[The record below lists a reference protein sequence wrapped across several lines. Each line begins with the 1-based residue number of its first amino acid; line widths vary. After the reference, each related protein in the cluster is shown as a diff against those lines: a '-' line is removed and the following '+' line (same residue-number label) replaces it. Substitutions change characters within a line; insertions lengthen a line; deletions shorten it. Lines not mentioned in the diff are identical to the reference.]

1 MKNLKHLFLSLV
13 IASLLFTC
21 GGVSNIISTPIEN
34 IDSSPLK
41 VSELTENE
49 KQTWG
54 HKDLVND
61 TIPGMSVEKTYDEL
75 IKNRKGSKVIVA
87 VIDSGIDI
95 DHEDLRGV
103 IWTNKKEIPNNG
115 KDDDG
120 NGYVDDIHG
129 WNFLGDAYN
138 EQLEFVRLLASGNTS
153 DPRYAEA
160 QKEYEEENKKYA
172 GYKTQYDQIALQVNS
187 ADETLKA
194 HFKKDDYTKEEVNA
208 IKTEDQDLMQAVGL
222 AKYVYGLDMAS
233 LSAFKKELNEA
244 LTQINERLNYNL
256 NKDFRGRTTG
266 DDINDLTDTYYGN
279 GNVKPIKK
287 AESHGTHVSGII
299 AAVRNNNLG
308 VNGVANN
315 VEIMAIR
322 AVPNGDE
329 YDKDIALAIRYAVDN
344 GAKVINASF
353 GKSYSPH
360 SDWVM
365 DALKYAGDNDVL
377 FVHAAGNDGKDLDSN
392 YNFPNDA
399 INNGPEITNTVITVG
414 SLSSKYGSNMVS
426 GFSNYGKINVDIF
439 APGAEIYSTMPESE
453 YEFQGGTSMA
463 APAVAGIAALIRSYY
478 PSLTAA
484 QVKEVILNSGLAL
497 KTKVV
502 VGGDANDV
510 RPFAD
515 LSKTGKIASAYN
527 ALILAS
533 QMANANN

>member
-13 IASLLFTC
+13 VAGLLLGC
-21 GGVSNIISTPIEN
+21 GATGAIISTPIEN

-41 VSELTENE
+41 VSALSENE
-49 KQTWG
+49 KQNWG
-54 HKDLVND
+54 HKDLVKD
-61 TIPGMSVEKTYDEL
+61 TIPGMSVEKTYAEL
-75 IKNRKGSKVIVA
+75 IKNRKGNKVIVA

-138 EQLEFVRLLASGNTS
+138 EQLEFVRLLASGDTS

-160 QKEYEEENKKYA
+160 EKEYEEEYNKYT
-172 GYKTQYDQIALQVNS
+172 GYKTQYDQIALQVSS

-208 IKTEDQDLMQAVGL
+208 IKTEDQALMQAVGL

-233 LSAFKKELNEA
+233 LSAFKKELNDG

-266 DDINDLTDTYYGN
+266 DDINDITDTNYGN

-308 VNGVANN
+308 ANGVANN

-344 GAKVINASF
+344 GAKIINASF

-392 YNFPNDA
+392 HNFPNDA

-414 SLSSKYGSNMVS
+414 SLSSKYGSNLVS

-439 APGAEIYSTMPESE
+439 APGDQIYSTMPENE

-463 APAVAGIAALIRSYY
+463 APGVAGIAALIRSYY
-478 PSLTAA
+478 PSLSAA
-484 QVKEVILNSGLAL
+484 QVKEAILQSGLAL
-497 KTKVV
+497 NTKVV
-502 VGGDANDV
+502 VGGETSDV

-515 LSKTGKIASAYN
+515 LSKTGKMASAYN
-527 ALILAS
+527 AFILAS
-533 QMANANN
+533 QMANSSN